1 MKALKVFGIERDGKF
16 LDFLKRFSFWL
27 SLAAVCT
34 IIFDLGFAQREETE
48 EYLVDFYLIV
58 LFIGILDILLRY
70 ILSGERFPLK
80 VRIFDGMITALFL
93 LLLLLKAYFLL
104 EVEPWLGFMNRMGW
118 LYLAILI
125 YFVREF
131 SDRKLN
137 LNRERFNPAQLFIL
151 SFLGLVVLGT
161 FLLMLP
167 NATYEGL
174 SPVDALFTATSAVC
188 VTGLIVVDTATYFTP
203 FGKFIL
209 LLLIQMGGLGI
220 MTFASY
226 FSYFFRG
233 KTSYEHQ
240 LMLKDMTNS
249 DKLGEV
255 FSILKK
261 IILVTLSIELIGAFF
276 IFFSL
281 KRPEAV
287 GIVDQFFF
295 SVFHAVSAF
304 CNAGFST
311 LSAGLYEEHIRF
323 NYPFQLIIALLLI
336 LGGIGFPIVFNLY
349 RYFTYLIKS
358 RIMTLGRPSETR
370 YLPWVLN
377 LNSRLVLATTAILLT
392 SGTALVYFLEYYN
405 TLDEHGFFGKLVTAF
420 FTAATPRTAGFNSVD
435 LAALNFSTIM
445 LIFLLMWIGGSPGS
459 TAGGIKTSTFAVAAL
474 NFVSLARG
482 RNNIEVFRREVAHI
496 SVRRAF
502 AIITLSLL
510 VIGLA
515 IILIAHFDREK
526 TLLAIAFECFSA
538 YSTVGLSLGITAA
551 LSTPGKLV
559 VILTMFIGRVSMLT
573 IMIALLRRVKVVNYR
588 YPKEEIL
595 MN

>member
-1 MKALKVFGIERDGKF
+1 MKAFKVYGIERDGKF

-80 VRIFDGMITALFL
+80 VRIFDGIITALFL
-93 LLLLLKAYFLL
+93 LLLLLKADFLL

-255 FSILKK
+255 FNILKK

-281 KRPEAV
+281 KRPEAA

-392 SGTALVYFLEYYN
+392 SGSALVYFLEYYN

-435 LAALNFSTIM
+435 LSALNFSTIM